1 MRIDRPHVN
10 FAGKVP
16 ERAARPARVRAVPVA
31 GVPDEAPGADPACE
45 FAGALL
51 AARQLDPISY
61 QTRPLVRRVPA
72 VLRALKVTS
81 LAEARELLARRAD
94 LLDTA
99 LNALLIGATEFFR
112 DAEVFEELRRH
123 VIPALGSRDGAL
135 RVWSAGCS
143 NGAELYSVGM
153 CLGEAGLLERA
164 SLLGT
169 DCRPAVIEEARA
181 GRYARRFS
189 SSIPAELVRAYF
201 PEHSGT
207 RLGEAR
213 DLLRSRITWQTDDL
227 TRSAAPGPWHLVLCR
242 NVAIYLAAP
251 AAAGMFDRIC
261 RSIAPGGFLIV
272 GRAERPPVQSGLVR
286 VNRCVYRQEGQ

>member
-1 MRIDRPHVN
+1 MRVDLPHVN

-81 LAEARELLARRAD
+81 IAEARELLARRAG

-123 VIPALGSRDGAL
+123 VIPALGSVPPLPAVAEPL
-135 RVWSAGCS
+135 PVAGVPAAPV
-143 NGAELYSVGM
+143 AEPVLPGDSSRKQPVTVM
-153 CLGEAGLLERA
+153 LPLWRA
-164 SLLGT
+164 SGCAC
-169 DCRPAVIEEARA
+169 D
-181 GRYARRFS
+181 
-189 SSIPAELVRAYF
+189 
-201 PEHSGT
+201 
-207 RLGEAR
+207 
-213 DLLRSRITWQTDDL
+213 
-227 TRSAAPGPWHLVLCR
+227 APGV
-242 NVAIYLAAP
+242 
-251 AAAGMFDRIC
+251 
-261 RSIAPGGFLIV
+261 
-272 GRAERPPVQSGLVR
+272 GLV
-286 VNRCVYRQEGQ
+286 CDPCA